1 MTIKD
6 VCVLILIVS
15 ISFVC
20 GIIALA
26 AGKMIALCVGL
37 IFGGAAILAATFTIY
52 LTAKERSQKQAKD
65 EQKPTKSKRSSSNA
79 RKRN

>member
-6 VCVLILIVS
+6 VCSLVLIVS

-20 GIIALA
+20 GIVSLA

-37 IFGGAAILAATFTIY
+37 LFAGAAILAATFTIY
-52 LTAKERSQKQAKD
+52 LTAKERSQKQAK
-65 EQKPTKSKRSSSNA
+65 EELKPVKCKRGSNNGK
-79 RKRN
+79 RKV

>member
-1 MTIKD
+1 MTIKE
-6 VCVLILIVS
+6 VCILILIVS

-20 GIIALA
+20 GIVALA

-52 LTAKERSQKQAKD
+52 LTAKEKGQKQAKD
-65 EQKPTKSKRSSSNA
+65 EQKPVKSKRSLSNA
-79 RKRN
+79 KKRI